1 MWGIYIKRF
10 ITLALAFFILT
21 LGSSTVTAAEISVH
35 PGESIQTAVNN
46 ANQGDEIVL
55 SPGNYTEN
63 IAITKGNLV
72 IRSESGNPE
81 DTIITSSSNTSDI
94 IQVQAQNVK
103 IMGLSIIETGLGKS
117 GVNILNSNNCTIIN
131 NRFIRDTLGVSLH
144 AAIHNTISNNIMSE
158 GGRGINLETS
168 SDYNTIMGN
177 DISSLKYGIYLT
189 NSEGNIISGNQIKSC
204 SNDGVILENSDNNN
218 LESNAVNSNKEYGF
232 YLTNSGNNTL
242 NNNAASGNIRGF
254 NVVTS
259 NQNTLSKNTVEGN
272 SEYNILLAFS
282 NGNRLSGNK
291 ASNSTRGIMLSTS
304 EGNTVSGNTMTS
316 NTVSGIYICSTSNNN
331 IVFNN
336 YFNNIYNA
344 DIKSGCLGNEFNTTK
359 TPGTNIVGGP
369 YIGGNYWANPGGT
382 GFSQKAVDKDGD
394 GISEVVYKFSGN
406 TTTDFLPLVEINN
419 LNQSASP
426 VNENNPSASPV
437 NENNTILANANNTN
451 MPA

>member
-35 PGESIQTAVNN
+35 PGESIQAAVNT

-117 GVNILNSNNCTIIN
+117 GINILNSNNCTINN
-131 NRFIRDTLGVSLH
+131 NRFIRDTLAVSLH
-144 AAIHNTISNNIMSE
+144 AATHNTISNNIMSE

-189 NSEGNIISGNQIKSC
+189 NSEGNIISGNQIKSN
-204 SNDGVILENSDNNN
+204 SNDGVILEYSNNNN

-242 NNNAASGNIRGF
+242 NNNTASGNIRGF

-259 NQNTLSKNTVEGN
+259 NQNTLSKNTVEDNG
-272 SEYNILLAFS
+272 EYNILLSFS
-282 NGNRLSGNK
+282 NGNSLSGNK

-304 EGNTVSGNTMTS
+304 EGNTVSGNTMAS

-359 TPGTNIVGGP
+359 TLGTNIVGGP

-382 GFSQKAVDKDGD
+382 AFSQKAVDKDGD

-406 TTTDFLPLVEINN
+406 TTTDFLPLVEVNN
-419 LNQSASP
+419 L
-426 VNENNPSASPV
+426 NPSASPV
-437 NENNTILANANNTN
+437 NENNTILANASNTN